1 LNSSKPFKPKN
12 GEYNVLESTWYWID
26 NSQNYKTGNVKPGKY
41 TIDKTYKYN
50 GNKYIHLK
58 NLGWMITEK
67 IKELLNPQVEIS
79 YYACEEVTDEGIEPE
94 VSLGKLSSKYNL
106 KKYKIE

>member
-1 LNSSKPFKPKN
+1 
-12 GEYNVLESTWYWID
+12 
-26 NSQNYKTGNVKPGKY
+26 
-41 TIDKTYKYN
+41 
-50 GNKYIHLK
+50 
-58 NLGWMITEK
+58 MITEK

-79 YYACEEVTDEGIEPE
+79 YYACDEVTDEGE

>member
-1 LNSSKPFKPKN
+1 
-12 GEYNVLESTWYWID
+12 
-26 NSQNYKTGNVKPGKY
+26 
-41 TIDKTYKYN
+41 
-50 GNKYIHLK
+50 
-58 NLGWMITEK
+58 MITEK